1 MFFSMAPFSR
11 GFVASFRKLL
21 TRNPCRITSESLS
34 SFSGYAAQQQQYPQR
49 GPGAPLAASVD
60 AYGGV
65 TVHLPADVTEA
76 TFSELLRESVSVW
89 RSEDRLAA
97 WLRVPLS
104 RSRLAEAAA
113 LQGFTFHHA
122 VQDEAVLSL
131 WMGYGESRLPNYAT
145 HQVGVAGAVVDQSN
159 GKVLVVQD
167 KNRAKNMWKF
177 PGGLSN
183 PSENIGDTAVREV
196 FEETG
201 VRSEFQSLLSIR
213 QQHHHPGAFGNSDMY
228 LICRLAPVTYEIN
241 FCKHECLRCEWM
253 DLAELAKI
261 SDATP
266 ITSRITKLLLYGLEN
281 GFHNIDLSMEE
292 LPAMYTGLVY
302 QIYHRKIPERYK

>member
-1 MFFSMAPFSR
+1 MYLFILPMTPFSR
-11 GFVASFRKLL
+11 SFLPCFMKLL
-21 TRNPCRITSESLS
+21 TRYPCRNTRESFCRFS
-34 SFSGYAAQQQQYPQR
+34 SYVTQQQPQR
-49 GPGAPLAASVD
+49 GPGAPLSASVD
-60 AYGGV
+60 AHGGV
-65 TVHLPADVTEA
+65 TVCNLPADVTEA
-76 TFSELLRESVSVW
+76 AFKSVCVW
-89 RSEDRLAA
+89 RSEGRVAV
-97 WLRVPLS
+97 WLRVPLC

-113 LQGFTFHHA
+113 LQGFTFHHT
-122 VQDEAVLSL
+122 VRDEAVLSL
-131 WMGYGESRLPNYAT
+131 WMGDGESRLPNYAT
-145 HQVGVAGAVVDQSN
+145 HQVGVAGAVVNQSN

-183 PSENIGDTAVREV
+183 PSENVGDTAVREV

-201 VRSEFQSLLSIR
+201 IRSEFRSLVSIR

-261 SDATP
+261 SDAAP
-266 ITSRITKLLLYGLEN
+266 ITSRIAKLLLFGLQN
-281 GFHNIDLSMEE
+281 GFENIDLSMEE
-292 LPAMYTGLVY
+292 LPAVYTGLVY